1 MSDRS
6 SGAVSWQDVSPV
18 GEWPEFFADAGEQ
31 LFVVP
36 VRKIGPADPAAE
48 EDIAADD
55 EILSREVE
63 TETVRRMSRDVEQG
77 KRQVTELQCIFPGE
91 EMLDRVGGNGAGDS
105 HHLLESLGES
115 QVVGW
120 LCIRIERAIK
130 GLPKEPCIED
140 MIVML
145 VRQDDGIGPYSDLL
159 EPGGHTLGCVEE
171 PTFPVTLKE
180 EGIGLKNA
188 ATILIDTDFCHDDR
202 LFP

>member
-1 MSDRS
+1 MRISSPIKARFTGYTFSQEWIGRFLVSDRS

-91 EMLDRVGGNGAGDS
+91 EMLDRVGGNGAGIPIICS
-105 HHLLESLGES
+105 SRLE
-115 QVVGW
+115 
-120 LCIRIERAIK
+120 R
-130 GLPKEPCIED
+130 
-140 MIVML
+140 
-145 VRQDDGIGPYSDLL
+145 VRSSDGS
-159 EPGGHTLGCVEE
+159 
-171 PTFPVTLKE
+171 
-180 EGIGLKNA
+180 A
-188 ATILIDTDFCHDDR
+188 
-202 LFP
+202 